1 MKKMKRRVQALFLA
15 MLMVVTA
22 LVSDFTPV
30 TDAYAAGST
39 KVTFH
44 YQRTDGEY
52 DDWDLWV
59 WPEGGDGGAV
69 AFTGSDSYGKIAT
82 YEVNSDVS
90 EVGFIV
96 RKGGD
101 SWSDKDISD
110 DRKIT
115 IENGVAEVWLKQGD
129 ATIYTSVP
137 DGTISGT
144 GDSTSTGNN
153 DSTASESEYK
163 TTVVLH
169 YTRPDENYTGWN
181 LWAWNSG
188 AEGKAYKF
196 DYEDD
201 FGKVAVVQ
209 LKDECSELGFIVRL
223 NEWED
228 KDISD
233 DRTIA
238 VSDGF
243 AEVWITSGESD
254 FATTAPAGATAF
266 DLSQVNT
273 GSSSGGSTQ
282 PAEGEVLL
290 NLHYHRYDEIY
301 DDWNIWFWPEGGD
314 GAAYTFNGKDDFG
327 VVASYAFD
335 ASAKLGFIVRLGEWQ
350 LKECDADRYID
361 LTEAVDGV
369 LDIYLVQSDME
380 LYKSIEE
387 VDLSPKFLGASL
399 TTVKRIA
406 CKVTVPLD
414 TAADS
419 VVDDFKVVDVDGN
432 EYPIAS
438 IVSTGSSEVSST
450 FNINLQSALDL
461 GNSYKVVSETYG
473 ETSIA
478 FSAVFSTEEFEE
490 AYTYEGDDLGAV
502 WTADSTTFKVWAP
515 VASKVVLNLYKDGKD
530 GDAYSTVEMTKGEKG
545 VWSVTQ
551 AGDLNKVYYTY
562 TITNNGVENEVV
574 DLYARTTGV
583 NGKRGMVIDLDSTDP
598 EGWADDKRPTTKN
611 ATDACIYE
619 LHIRDFSIDAS
630 SGVENKGKYLGLAE
644 KGTKN
649 TTGQSTCLDYLKEL
663 GITHVQILPMY
674 DYSPNSVN
682 EDKLDQEQ
690 FNWGYDPYNYN
701 VPEGSY
707 STDPYHGEVRVN
719 EVKQM
724 VQALHNEN
732 IGVVMDVVYNHT
744 AESGGSYFNLT
755 VPDYYYRLTEDG
767 KFSNAS
773 GCGNEVASDRAMVRK
788 YIVDSVVYWATEYHI
803 DGFRFDLMGIL
814 DMKTMNEI
822 RARLTEIDPSILVYG
837 EGWTGGDS
845 VLESSLR
852 AMKYNTYRMEGVGAF
867 SDDIRDGIKGS
878 VFDKADKGFATG
890 AEGKEERIKSGVV
903 GATDYKGINWSA
915 TGTDISTCWT
925 TAPTQ
930 AINYVSCHDN
940 LTLWDKINSSNADD
954 TEEDRIKMN
963 KLSASIVYTAQ
974 GVPFMLSGEE
984 ILRTKPKG
992 DGFDENS
999 YKSSDATNSIK
1010 WDTLND
1016 EKVADVLKYYKGL
1029 IAFRK
1034 AHAGLRMATLDE
1046 VQKNLNFID
1055 VETANVVAYTIDNES
1070 NGVVE
1075 KICVVYNA
1083 NKAAVDVKVPSGEWK
1098 VYIKN
1103 GVAGTD
1109 VIETITTDKVSVDA
1123 ISCLVMVQGGGEEES
1138 TFPWWIVLIIALV
1151 AIVIIIAIIFIVK
1164 GKKKDNKKSDET
1176 VANVEETSEEEVV
1189 TEKKANEDDG
1199 KVYDVKL
1206 VSAGENPEFIANT
1219 ICELTHISVAEAMD
1233 MVNNTPKVI
1242 LIGVT
1247 KAEAEEI
1254 RAKLEAAGANIT
1266 LE

>member
-1 MKKMKRRVQALFLA
+1 
-15 MLMVVTA
+15 MVVSG
-22 LVSDFTPV
+22 LVGNFTPAKD
-30 TDAYAAGST
+30 TYAADTT

-44 YQRTDGEY
+44 YQRTDGNY
-52 DDWDLWV
+52 DGWDIWV
-59 WPEGGDGGAV
+59 WPSNPGGDGSAV
-69 AFTGSDSYGKIAT
+69 AFSGSDSYGQIAT
-82 YEVNSDVS
+82 VEMPGDIS

-96 RKGGD
+96 RKGN
-101 SWSDKDISD
+101 WEDKDISD

-115 IENGVAEVWLKQGD
+115 VTDGVAEVWLKQGD
-129 ATIYTSVP
+129 ATVYTSAP
-137 DGTISGT
+137 DGSASTPDVSTPDSG
-144 GDSTSTGNN
+144 N
-153 DSTASESEYK
+153 DSTATESQYK

-169 YTRPDENYTGWN
+169 YTRPDANYTGWN
-181 LWAWNSG
+181 LWAWTGSD
-188 AEGKAYKF
+188 GKAYTF
-196 DYEDD
+196 DYEDS

-209 LKDECSELGFIVRL
+209 LKDEASEVGFIVRL

-233 DRTIA
+233 DRSIT
-238 VSDGF
+238 VTNGF
-243 AEVWITSGESD
+243 AEVWVTSGQAD
-254 FATTAPAGATAF
+254 FATTAPAGAEAF
-266 DLSQVNT
+266 DMSQV
-273 GSSSGGSTQ
+273 SSGSTSEPTA
-282 PAEGEVLL
+282 PAEGEVML
-290 NLHYHRYDEIY
+290 NLHYHRYDGIY
-301 DDWNIWFWPEGGD
+301 DDWNIWFWPENGD
-314 GAAYTFNGKDDFG
+314 GAAYTFNGQDDFG
-327 VVASYAFD
+327 VVASYPFD
-335 ASAKLGFIVRLGEWQ
+335 AANRLGFIVRLGEWQ
-350 LKECDADRYID
+350 QKDCDADRYID
-361 LTEAVDGV
+361 LSEAVDGV
-369 LDIYLVQSDME
+369 IDIYLVQSDMT
-380 LYKSIEE
+380 LYKSLDEI
-387 VDLSPKFLGASL
+387 DLSPKFLGASL

-406 CKVTVPLD
+406 CKVTTPLD
-414 TAADS
+414 TAADN
-419 VVDDFKVVDVDGN
+419 VADDFKVVDLNGN
-432 EYPIAS
+432 EYPIAN
-438 IVSTGSSEVSST
+438 IVSTGDTVSSS
-450 FNINLQSALDL
+450 FNINLQSDLDL
-461 GNSYKVVSETYG
+461 GNSYKVVSGTYG
-473 ETSIA
+473 ETSVA
-478 FSAVFSTEEFEE
+478 FSAVFATKEFEE
-490 AYTYEGDDLGAV
+490 AYAYEGDDLGAV
-502 WTADSTTFKVWAP
+502 WTADKTTFKVWAP
-515 VASKVVLNLYKDGKD
+515 VASMVVLNLYKDGKD
-530 GDAYSTVEMTKGEKG
+530 GDAYDSVEMTKGEKG
-545 VWSVTQ
+545 VWSITES
-551 AGDLNKVYYTY
+551 GDLNNVYYTY
-562 TITNNGVENEVV
+562 TITNNGIENEVV

-583 NGKRGMVIDLDSTDP
+583 NGKRGMVIDLESTNP
-598 EGWADDKRPTTKN
+598 EGWADDKRVTTKN

-630 SGVENKGKYLGLAE
+630 SGVENKGKYLALTE

-649 TTGQSTCLDYLKEL
+649 TKGQSTCLDYLKDL
-663 GITHVQILPMY
+663 GVTHVQILPMY

-719 EVKQM
+719 EVKKM
-724 VQALHNEN
+724 IQALHSEN

-744 AESGGSYFNLT
+744 AESNNSYMNLT

-788 YIVDSVVYWATEYHI
+788 YIVDSVVYWASEYHM

-814 DMKTMNEI
+814 DMKTMNTI
-822 RARLTEIDPSILVYG
+822 REKLTEIDPSILVYG

-845 VLESSLR
+845 VLEASLR

-878 VFDKADKGFATG
+878 VFDSKDKGFATG
-890 AEGKEERIKSGVV
+890 AEGKEERIKAGVI
-903 GATDYKGINWSA
+903 GATDYKGINWAA
-915 TGTDISTCWT
+915 TNTDISTCWT

-963 KLSASIVYTAQ
+963 KLCASIVYTAQ

-992 DGFDENS
+992 EGFDENS
-999 YKSSDATNSIK
+999 YKSPDATNSIK

-1016 EKVADVLKYYKGL
+1016 EKVSDVFNYYKGL

-1034 AHAGLRMATLDE
+1034 AHAGFRMATLDE
-1046 VQKNLNFID
+1046 IQKNLNFID
-1055 VETANVVAYTIDNES
+1055 VEKANVVAYTIDNET
-1070 NGVVE
+1070 NGVAE
-1075 KICVVYNA
+1075 KIVVVYNA
-1083 NKAAVDVKVPSGEWK
+1083 NKEAVDVKVPAGDWK
-1098 VYIKN
+1098 VYVKN
-1103 GVAGTD
+1103 GKAGTD
-1109 VIETITTDKVSVDA
+1109 VIETFNGDKVSVDA
-1123 ISCLVMVQGGGEEES
+1123 ISCLVMVQGGEEES
-1138 TFPWWIVLIIALV
+1138 SFPWWIIAAIGGGLV
-1151 AIVIIIAIIFIVK
+1151 AVLGAIFLILK
-1164 GKKKDNKKSDET
+1164 GKKKGAKKET
-1176 VANVEETSEEEVV
+1176 TEEAEVKAEAVAETIDAIAD
-1189 TEKKANEDDG
+1189 KKANEDDG

-1219 ICELTHISVAEAMD
+1219 ICELTSISVAEAMD

-1247 KAEAEEI
+1247 KAEAEEV